1 MHWHVQQVRGK
12 LLFPVFSA
20 WLPAGLKKLQIRRS
34 TKQQP
39 VEGAMRIGLPWSTGS
54 VKVRLEVWG
63 GPRSYTTPALT
74 SVHSVIRTII
84 GSVLYILY

>member
-39 VEGAMRIGLPWSTGS
+39 VEGEMRIGLPWSTGS
-54 VKVRLEVWG
+54 VKVRQFGV
-63 GPRSYTTPALT
+63 GPDHTLHLHLL

>member
-39 VEGAMRIGLPWSTGS
+39 VEGEMRIGLPWSTGS

-63 GPRSYTTPALT
+63 GHRSHLHLL